1 MLGNFFASILKQ
13 ERVTYFST
21 HAIDIGPVLSNTLL
35 ILLTKFSKKNTSFR
49 DSKNLKQLTK
59 STFKCVKVCINY
71 INRSWYVRFLQS
83 DISYDIRLWPG
94 VLNFQIRFVNGSN
107 SVLLPITYTFKA
119 LKTFLPEPLPFYFLF
134 SFLMGRLFK
143 QMCVM

>member
-21 HAIDIGPVLSNTLL
+21 HALDIGPVLSNTLL
-35 ILLTKFSKKNTSFR
+35 ILLTKFSKKNTYFR

-59 STFKCVKVCINY
+59 STFKCVRMCINY
-71 INRSWYVRFLQS
+71 INRPWYIRFLQG
-83 DISYDIRLWPG
+83 DIRLWPG

-119 LKTFLPEPLPFYFLF
+119 LKTFLPELLPFNFLF
-134 SFLMGRLFK
+134 CFFMERLFN